1 MSARLKP
8 PVPVRAR
15 ILDELGLEKSLPA
28 EPGDFRVLCGR
39 GPHTVFLGLGPQ
51 PGRLHELFP
60 GLSGAGF
67 LECPA
72 LSAQLDG
79 QGEPRG
85 GRLPADLAPV
95 EAGDLPAL
103 ARSGARLILYSPG
116 PRLFP
121 SFWGPLL
128 AAVQTALYSS
138 APAPRQGLAWL
149 PGGGGDLLR
158 LELREALEARG
169 FHVRLTGDAGL
180 EDLRGLLAGGECPE
194 LFFSVNFSGLD
205 PLGETYHLLLAAG
218 TKVAAWCVDNPLHL
232 VSGLKSRFWTALPLF
247 VTDSWF
253 LDPLR
258 QLGAQDVR
266 HLPLAARNSYL
277 KGPTRPPSPAFA
289 DLADR
294 LVFVGRSAFPGKAG
308 FFAGCALPTGPRD
321 NAWAE
326 AQAMLESAPPEG
338 AQRPDFGWWLKRL
351 GITRLWPG
359 AQVRQA
365 GFCAEET
372 GRVWRTL
379 CLTRAQADL
388 GRLTVFGDA
397 GWRELLPE
405 ETDLRGP
412 VDYYTAL
419 PDIAA
424 SAGCCLG
431 LTSPLLPCGLSQR
444 HFDTWA
450 WGGLLL
456 SDATPGLGLFPAELT
471 AETTFHCPGELAAR
485 FRALASSATRAADIK
500 AAWRSELA
508 RGHTYAHRV
517 TAVLGQLGLEA

>member
-1 MSARLKP
+1 MTARPEP
-8 PVPVRAR
+8 PLPVRAR
-15 ILDELGLEKSLPA
+15 IIDELGLEKSLPA
-28 EPGDFRVLCGR
+28 GPGDFRVLCGR
-39 GPHTVFLGLGPQ
+39 GPHTVFLGLGPE
-51 PGRLHELFP
+51 PERLPELFP
-60 GLSGAGF
+60 GPSSAGF

-72 LSAQLDG
+72 LSAQLG
-79 QGEPRG
+79 RSGEPRG
-85 GRLPADLAPV
+85 GRLPAGYAPV

-103 ARSGARLILYSPG
+103 ARGGARLILYSPG

-128 AAVQTALYSS
+128 AAVQTALFAR

-149 PGGGGDLLR
+149 PGGGRDLLR
-158 LELREALEARG
+158 LELREALEALG

-180 EDLRGLLAGGECPE
+180 EDFRELLAGGECPE

-205 PLGETYHLLLAAG
+205 PLGEISHLLNAAG
-218 TKVAAWCVDNPLHL
+218 TRVAAWCVDNPLHL

-247 VTDSWF
+247 VTDPWF
-253 LDPLR
+253 LEPLR
-258 QLGAQDVR
+258 QLGAQDVW
-266 HLPLAARNSYL
+266 HLPLAARGNDL
-277 KGPTRPPSPAFA
+277 HGPARPPSPAFA

-308 FFAGCALPTGPRD
+308 FFAGCALPTGEGE
-321 NAWAE
+321 NAWTE
-326 AQAMLESAPPEG
+326 AQAMLESGTPQGSP
-338 AQRPDFGWWLKRL
+338 RPDFGWWLKRL
-351 GITRLWPG
+351 GITKLWPG

-372 GRVWRTL
+372 GRAWRTL
-379 CLTRAQADL
+379 CLARAQADL
-388 GRLTVFGDA
+388 GNLTVFGDA
-397 GWRELLPE
+397 GWRGLLPE
-405 ETDLRGP
+405 ATDLRGP

-431 LTSPLLPCGLSQR
+431 LTSPLLPCGLNQR

-456 SDATPGLGLFPAELT
+456 SDATPGLGLFPADL
-471 AETTFHCPGELAAR
+471 ADETTFHCPGDLAER
-485 FRALASSATRAADIK
+485 FRALTSSASRAADIK

-508 RGHTYAHRV
+508 HAHTYAHRV
-517 TAVLGQLGLEA
+517 AAVLEQLGLEG